1 MKKLMIASVM
11 AAAICGIA
19 QTTATATDGG
29 TTVTATAVTVPP
41 AAGASAAADANA
53 SASASSSAAAI
64 RQADDQAMA
73 YVGTWKTDKLTL
85 QSKTNDSDKETDL
98 DVPVALEL
106 NDNMTGTLTVGEN
119 TQNVEWEVRY
129 WESLKI
135 ERAVI
140 SLHEPFE
147 LSGIVCDTENL
158 MLEFANTENSARL
171 FNHWTSS
178 AQSGVK
184 LGVDMTVEKV
194 S

>member
-1 MKKLMIASVM
+1 MGSTFPNRKGELLLASISTLPSENTVIFPASFGSWNRSCLSNLMAL
-11 AAAICGIA
+11 
-19 QTTATATDGG
+19 
-29 TTVTATAVTVPP
+29 
-41 AAGASAAADANA
+41 
-53 SASASSSAAAI
+53 SASSSAAAI